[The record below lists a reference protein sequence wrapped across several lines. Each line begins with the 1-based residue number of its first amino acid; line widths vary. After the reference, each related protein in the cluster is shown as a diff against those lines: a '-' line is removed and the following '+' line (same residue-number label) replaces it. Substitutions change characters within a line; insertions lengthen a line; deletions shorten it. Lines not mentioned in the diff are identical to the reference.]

1 MKAKEIIL
9 AVLMLVALAVP
20 AHAEIVKELGTVCF
34 EDGNG
39 DGLSEQ
45 INFPVVTSH
54 MIDVFPDD
62 PLGGYV
68 GFDAACGM
76 EKSYATFP
84 SLELSGEVGYE
95 PICEEGDT
103 DCDPCE
109 NGEMLISEGVYP
121 EGYKLFILDSA
132 TCTYVEVLRTDII
145 IKDAPLSNWC
155 PESRFAFE
163 FNHAVINNFINSP
176 LLDYFASQPECPYSW
191 GTVSITD
198 DIIKDFGAKIKA
210 GESFCADA
218 KFAHFPGVA
227 CSGCDD
233 CGVESNGRMAAQM
246 AQRHYLR
253 GRAAVCSDPNGEGV
267 SCEKLMIDQRLA
279 KESTTAVNL
288 EQLLPD
294 FSALGLQSFPSTPEH
309 LAEIT
314 NATDLIAVDHFKD
327 GIANGSILLLETIS
341 EPYEHSKIIC
351 DRVAGDSLEYV
362 TSVTYKGMSF
372 PVAVVSEKAT
382 GKRSFAVSMVVSQ
395 NKVFS
400 RLRITEYPKFEGS
413 EVYNIQLW
421 ACSPREMERIMR
433 AELEKLESVFGR
445 LEYDTASRFV
455 PDTYIMAA
463 KKVSNSINLRLSGA
477 EKQLKLVGKYWAE
490 ENADQR
496 VDFSIDIPENGRLT
510 STLPEFLDMD
520 AVLMDADGQV
530 YDQIYLS
537 DGAFTAFDDS
547 SFGEGSSST
556 VSSINESCRRPSAS
570 EEGDLTITG
579 CASLKGSVDG
589 YGVISRPMLGG
600 ASPYDLSVYESVNFE
615 YRSNSDIVM
624 CVESQSRYGLPNN
637 CISLPATSGWET
649 REIKLADFELYGE
662 GKAPVLSDIVAL
674 SWNAWNPDRAAGN
687 YDVDMA
693 VQAVTFKKVAGS
705 ASDEA
710 VAAAGCSSSAD
721 VSGLVLLALLG
732 LAFVRRESAAKN

>member
-1 MKAKEIIL
+1 MKAKEIVI
-9 AVLMLVALAVP
+9 AVFMLVAFAVP
-20 AHAEIVKELGTVCF
+20 AHAEIVKEMGTVCF
-34 EDGNG
+34 ADGNG

-45 INFPVVTSH
+45 INFAAVTSH

-62 PLGGYV
+62 PLGEYV

-76 EKSYATFP
+76 EKSYASFP

-103 DCDPCE
+103 DCDPCQ
-109 NGEMLISEGVYP
+109 NGELLISEGVYP
-121 EGYKLFILDSA
+121 EGYKLFVLDSA
-132 TCTYVEVLRTDII
+132 TCEYVEVLRTDII

-163 FNHAVINNFINSP
+163 FNHAVINNFMNSP

-191 GTVSITD
+191 GTVSITS

-233 CGVESNGRMAAQM
+233 CGVESNGRMASQM

-253 GRAAVCSDPNGEGV
+253 GRSAVCSDPNGEGV
-267 SCEKLMIDQRLA
+267 SCEKLMIDPRL
-279 KESTTAVNL
+279 KKSTTAVNL

-294 FSALGLQSFPSTPEH
+294 FDALGLQSFPSTPEH

-327 GIANGSILLLETIS
+327 GAANGSILLLETIS

-351 DRVAGDSLEYV
+351 DRVAGDTLEYV
-362 TSVTYKGMSF
+362 MSVTLKGMSF
-372 PVAVVSEKAT
+372 PVAIVSEKAT

-395 NKVFS
+395 SKIFS

-421 ACSPREMERIMR
+421 ACSPREMERILR
-433 AELEKLESVFGR
+433 AELDKLESIFGM

-463 KKVSNSINLRLSGA
+463 EKVSNDISLRLSGA
-477 EKQLKLVGKYWAE
+477 DKQLKLVGKYWAE
-490 ENADQR
+490 ENANQS
-496 VDFSIDIPENGRLT
+496 VDFMIDVPEGGSLT
-510 STLPEFLDMD
+510 STLPEFIDMD
-520 AVLMDADGQV
+520 ALLMDENGQV

-537 DGAFTAFDDS
+537 DGGFTAFDDS
-547 SFGEGSSST
+547 AFGDGTSST
-556 VSSINESCRRPSAS
+556 TSAINESCERPVAS
-570 EEGDLTITG
+570 EEGDLTVTG

-600 ASPYDLSVYESVNFE
+600 ASPYDLNGFESVNFQ
-615 YRSNSDIVM
+615 YRSNSETVM
-624 CVESQSRYGLPNN
+624 CIESQSRYGLANN
-637 CISLPATSGWET
+637 CINLPSTDGWKT

-662 GKAPVLSDIVAL
+662 GKPAVLDDIVAL
-674 SWNAWNPDRAAGN
+674 SWNAWNPDRAAGS
-687 YDVDMA
+687 YKVDMA

-705 ASDEA
+705 AADETA
-710 VAAAGCSSSAD
+710 AAAGCSSSAN
-721 VSGLVLLALLG
+721 VSGLALLALLG
-732 LAFVRRESAAKN
+732 VAFLRRRSSVNN